1 MSSIPL
7 ELYRALQDAG
17 IPDNQA
23 QAAAKS
29 VWDANQLA
37 SKSDVHRLENK
48 IDRIEGEIK
57 GELKLVKWMLM
68 LAIVI
73 IVTVVPVLQQA
84 LN

>member
-17 IPDNQA
+17 IPDTQA

-57 GELKLVKWMLM
+57 GELKLVKWML
-68 LAIVI
+68 AIVI
-73 IVTVVPVLQQA
+73 IVTVIPVLQQA

>member
-7 ELYRALQDAG
+7 ELYRVLQDAG

>member
-57 GELKLVKWMLM
+57 GELKLVKWML
-68 LAIVI
+68 AIVI

>member
-1 MSSIPL
+1 MSSIHL
-7 ELYRALQDAG
+7 EPYKAPQDAG

-37 SKSDVHRLENK
+37 SKSDIHRLENK

-57 GELKLVKWMLM
+57 GELKLVKWML
-68 LAIVI
+68 AIVI

>member
-37 SKSDVHRLENK
+37 SKSDIHRLENK

-57 GELKLVKWMLM
+57 GELKLVKWML
-68 LAIVI
+68 AIVI

>member
-7 ELYRALQDAG
+7 ELCKALQDAG
-17 IPDNQA
+17 VSDLQA

-48 IDRIEGEIK
+48 IDRIEGELK
-57 GELKLVKWMLM
+57 GELKLVKWML
-68 LAIVI
+68 AIVI
-73 IVTVVPVLQQA
+73 IVTVIPVLQQV

>member
-57 GELKLVKWMLM
+57 GELKLVKWML
-68 LAIVI
+68 AIVI
-73 IVTVVPVLQQA
+73 IVTVIPVLQQA

>member
-7 ELYRALQDAG
+7 ELYKALQDAG
-17 IPDNQA
+17 VSDLQA

-48 IDRIEGEIK
+48 IDRIEGELK
-57 GELKLVKWMLM
+57 GELKLVKWML
-68 LAIVI
+68 AIVI
-73 IVTVVPVLQQA
+73 IVTVIPVLQQV

>member
-17 IPDNQA
+17 IPDTQA

-48 IDRIEGEIK
+48 IDRIEGELK
-57 GELKLVKWMLM
+57 GELKLVKWML
-68 LAIVI
+68 AIVI
-73 IVTVVPVLQQA
+73 IVNVIPFLQQA

>member
-37 SKSDVHRLENK
+37 SKSDVHRLVNK

-57 GELKLVKWMLM
+57 GELKLVKWML
-68 LAIVI
+68 AIVI
-73 IVTVVPVLQQA
+73 IVTVIPVLQQA